1 MNLKDKL
8 LYPILVTVTG
18 GLILSLLSNENK
30 DITSVKFVEPIKK
43 VVIEEKEPDKIIGR
57 FYIQTGM
64 TYDFL
69 QGNLSLTLPTWLDYS
84 NSRIELKLSV
94 KGKETVTYKNLSIG
108 DKIFYENYEITFVD
122 TEKDITTYNVILK
135 ILEL

>member
-64 TYDFL
+64 TYDLL